1 MIDRSFDAFMAE
13 LHLLLA
19 AYQGGSDLRTDHAI
33 EVLRLSAAALL
44 DEDPPAPPKPDLQ
57 VIKN

>member
-19 AYQGGSDLRTDHAI
+19 AYQGGPDMKTDHAI
-33 EVLRLSAAALL
+33 EVLRLSATALL
-44 DEDPPAPPKPDLQ
+44 DEDPPAPPKPSLR
-57 VIKN
+57 VVKS